1 MPGLNWTSGIF
12 KQKRDIMKIISAAL
26 ALAILALGVA
36 DAAAL
41 DRRVRINNYTS
52 YDIIEFYASN
62 KGTRSW
68 EEDIL
73 GRNILPAG
81 SSVVI
86 NIDDGSGYCKYDFLA
101 VFEDGEE
108 LVKYDN
114 NVCELSQFNY
124 TD

>member
-1 MPGLNWTSGIF
+1 
-12 KQKRDIMKIISAAL
+12 MKTVSAAL
-26 ALAILALGVA
+26 VLATLAVTTI

-52 YDIIEFYASN
+52 N
-62 KGTRSW
+62 KGSRSW

-81 SSVVI
+81 QSVVI
-86 NIDDGSGYCKYDFLA
+86 NIDDGSGYCKFDFLA

>member
-1 MPGLNWTSGIF
+1 
-12 KQKRDIMKIISAAL
+12 MKKFSSALVL
-26 ALAILALGVA
+26 ALLAIGVT

-41 DRRVRINNYTS
+41 DRRVRIVNDSS
-52 YDIIEFYASN
+52 YDIREFYASN
-62 KGTRSW
+62 TGSRSW

-101 VFEDGEE
+101 VFEDGDQ
-108 LVKYDN
+108 VTSSDN
-114 NVCELSQFNY
+114 NVCELTTFTFTN
-124 TD
+124 

>member
-1 MPGLNWTSGIF
+1 
-12 KQKRDIMKIISAAL
+12 MKAFSAVL
-26 ALAILALGVA
+26 ALAVLAAGAV

-41 DRRVRINNYTS
+41 DRRVRINNNSS

-62 KGTRSW
+62 KGSKSW

-86 NIDDGSGYCKYDFLA
+86 NNDDGSGYCKYDFLA
-101 VFEDGEE
+101 VFEDGDE

>member
-1 MPGLNWTSGIF
+1 MNKF
-12 KQKRDIMKIISAAL
+12 SAAL
-26 ALAILALGVA
+26 ALAIMAMSATG
-36 DAAAL
+36 AAAI
-41 DRRVRINNYTS
+41 DRRVQINNYTS
-52 YDIIEFYASN
+52 YDIISFYASN

-73 GRNILPAG
+73 GRKILPAG
-81 SSVVI
+81 HSVVI

-108 LVKYDN
+108 LVKYNN

>member
-1 MPGLNWTSGIF
+1 
-12 KQKRDIMKIISAAL
+12 MKAFSAVL
-26 ALAILALGVA
+26 ALAVLAAGAV

-41 DRRVRINNYTS
+41 DRRVRINNNSS

-62 KGTRSW
+62 KGSKSW

-101 VFEDGEE
+101 VFEDGDE

>member
-1 MPGLNWTSGIF
+1 MKTVSVAIALS
-12 KQKRDIMKIISAAL
+12 IMAV
-26 ALAILALGVA
+26 GTM

-52 YDIIEFYASN
+52 YDIVEFYASN
-62 KGTRSW
+62 KGSRSW

-73 GRNILPAG
+73 GRSILPAG
-81 SSVVI
+81 HSVVI

-108 LVKYDN
+108 LVKYGN

>member
-1 MPGLNWTSGIF
+1 MNRF
-12 KQKRDIMKIISAAL
+12 SAALL
-26 ALAILALGVA
+26 ALAISALGVG
-36 DAAAL
+36 DAFAL
-41 DRRVRINNYTS
+41 DRRVRINNNTS
-52 YDIIEFYASN
+52 YDIVEFYASN
-62 KGTRSW
+62 KGSRSW

-73 GRNILPAG
+73 GRGILPAG
-81 SSVVI
+81 NTVVI

-114 NVCELSQFNY
+114 NVCEMSTFNY

>member
-1 MPGLNWTSGIF
+1 
-12 KQKRDIMKIISAAL
+12 MKAFSAVL
-26 ALAILALGVA
+26 ALAVLAAGAV

-41 DRRVRINNYTS
+41 DRRVRINNKSS

-62 KGTRSW
+62 TGSRSW

-73 GRNILPAG
+73 GRDILPSG

-101 VFEDGEE
+101 VFEDGDE
-108 LVKYDN
+108 VVSNDN
-114 NVCELSQFNY
+114 NVCELSDFNF